1 MKWKEILANH
11 LSDKELVSGI
21 FKEFLEHKRQVTQY
35 RNGQRIWIDY
45 FLRGSIQIANKHMK
59 RCSASFFIS
68 LQPYGLFSQWNS
80 PGQNTGVG
88 SLSLLQG
95 IIPTQGSNELRSPAL
110 QADSLPAEPQGKPK
124 NTGVGSPSLLQWIF
138 LTQELNWVSCI
149 AGRFFTNWATREAH
163 FTYK

>member
-45 FLRGSIQIANKHMK
+45 FLRGSIQIADKHMK

-110 QADSLPAEPQGKPK
+110 QVGFLPAEPQGKPK

-138 LTQELNWVSCI
+138 LTQESNWGQI
-149 AGRFFTNWATREAH
+149 L
-163 FTYK
+163 Y